1 MGRTRAPSAPP
12 GTADMRMSSTT
23 WTRTM
28 ATLLLVATVTLVRPP
43 DVSTQA
49 RPAAQASSAGAAR
62 RGEAWFYQRCSLC
75 HMGRTV
81 KDDVYQPMG
90 PLLNGVLKGASPDRE
105 KAIRAQIQRGSPRM
119 PGFEYTFPPA
129 ELEELIAYMKT
140 L

>member
-1 MGRTRAPSAPP
+1 
-12 GTADMRMSSTT
+12 MRSTIWKLT
-23 WTRTM
+23 V
-28 ATLLLVATVTLVRPP
+28 ATLMLIATVGLVWPP

-49 RPAAQASSAGAAR
+49 RPATQAASAGAGPAQ

-105 KAIRAQIQRGSPRM
+105 KVVRAQIQRGSPRM
-119 PGFEYTFPPA
+119 PGFEYTFTPS
-129 ELEELIAYMKT
+129 EVEELIAYMKT

>member
-1 MGRTRAPSAPP
+1 MSLTRWHHTVAA
-12 GTADMRMSSTT
+12 
-23 WTRTM
+23 
-28 ATLLLVATVTLVRPP
+28 LVLIAAFWLVVAP
-43 DVSTQA
+43 DVSTQS
-49 RPAAQASSAGAAR
+49 RPPIAAAQSGAVT

-81 KDDVYQPMG
+81 KDEVYQPMG
-90 PLLNGVLKGASPDRE
+90 PLLTGVLKGASPDRE

-119 PGFEYTFPPA
+119 PGFEYTFTPA